1 MNIWLTTRHHTGKV
15 RELHIKKVG
24 RELSRN
30 FWNFLS
36 FSNCVVYRHS
46 ELKTSNKQRARTST
60 HKTGETMS
68 NRFQLLEKEISA
80 YCTAVARERERTQ
93 KIKMQVRLMEN
104 WVKSCIE
111 CQINLCATS
120 CRRLQSSSDPTMICE
135 SHYYS
140 TYNFSARI
148 FSFRVVHS

>member
-1 MNIWLTTRHHTGKV
+1 
-15 RELHIKKVG
+15 
-24 RELSRN
+24 
-30 FWNFLS
+30 
-36 FSNCVVYRHS
+36 
-46 ELKTSNKQRARTST
+46 
-60 HKTGETMS
+60 MS

-148 FSFRVVHS
+148 FSFRVVHSKQNAVQTKHTNSQLKTFARTFNSQLNIKYYSSVQFASHAHATITLHVHVH